1 MSVRRTGGW
10 GDLAIKPSP
19 RLYKNLDPK
28 WETYKPPTVRD
39 DPRLE
44 RDATRNPLPND
55 VARGNSWAALS
66 KRRQR

>member
-19 RLYKNLDPK
+19 KLLKNLDIE

-44 RDATRNPLPND
+44 RDATRNSLPND
-55 VARGNSWAALS
+55 VVSRNTWAALS
-66 KRRQR
+66 GKRKR